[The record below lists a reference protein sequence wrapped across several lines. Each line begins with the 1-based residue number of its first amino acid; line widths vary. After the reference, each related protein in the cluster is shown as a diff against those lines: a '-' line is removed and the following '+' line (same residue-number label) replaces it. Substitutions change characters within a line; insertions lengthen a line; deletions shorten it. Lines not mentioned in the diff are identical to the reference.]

1 MKKSGFLVLLFALLF
16 TACKKEEGCNY
27 KDADVTATAA
37 EIGTIQQY
45 LTSNGLTAVQ
55 LPSGVFYT
63 LNNPGSGT
71 TPQLCSRIRVN
82 YDAYRLGTGT
92 TFDSNQTT
100 DGIEFLLGLLIVG
113 VQKAMPFVKPGG
125 SITIYIPPSLGYGS
139 EAIANSNGIVI
150 LPANS
155 FIKFDMALLSV
166 Q

>member
-1 MKKSGFLVLLFALLF
+1 MKKLGVLVLWIALLF
-16 TACKKEEGCNY
+16 TSCKKEEGCNY

-37 EIGTIQQY
+37 EIGTIQAY
-45 LTSNGLTAVQ
+45 LTTNGLTAVQ

-63 LNNPGSGT
+63 LNNPGSGA

-92 TFDSNQTT
+92 TFDSNQTA
-100 DGIEFLLGLLIVG
+100 DGIDFVLGLLIIG
-113 VQKAMPFVKPGG
+113 VQKAIPFVKPGG

-139 EAIANSNGIVI
+139 EAIKDNNGIVI

>member
-1 MKKSGFLVLLFALLF
+1 MKKSGIIVLLLALLF
-16 TACKKEEGCNY
+16 TACKKDEGCTY
-27 KDADVTATAA
+27 KEADITATAA
-37 EIGTIQQY
+37 EISTIQAY
-45 LTSNGLTAVQ
+45 LNSNGLTAVQ

-63 LNNPGSGT
+63 LNIPGSGA

-82 YDAYRLGTGT
+82 YDAYRMGTGT
-92 TFDSNQTT
+92 TFDSNQTA
-100 DGIEFLLGLLIVG
+100 DGIDFVLGLLIVG
-113 VQKAMPFVKPGG
+113 VQKAIPFVKPGG

-139 EAIANSNGIVI
+139 EAIKDNNGIVI